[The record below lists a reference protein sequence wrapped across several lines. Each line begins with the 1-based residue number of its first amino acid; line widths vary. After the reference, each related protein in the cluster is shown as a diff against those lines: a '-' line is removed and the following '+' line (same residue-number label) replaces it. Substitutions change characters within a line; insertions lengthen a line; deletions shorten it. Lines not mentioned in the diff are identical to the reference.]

1 MARLP
6 RLNHFALLAF
16 EPAVW
21 RGQIEGDVMQFTLMI
36 ELDIIS
42 DVFEVTKF
50 IIVDIF
56 LFALKTIF
64 ANTGIFYRQ

>member
-6 RLNHFALLAF
+6 RLNHLTLLAF

-21 RGQIEGDVMQFTLMI
+21 RGPIEGDVMQFTLMI

-64 ANTGIFYRQ
+64 AYTGIFYRQ